1 MDNPQLKMSEMLPSY
16 DDVPHWL
23 DRMSAVES
31 SFVVG
36 STPHM
41 GDYISSSK
49 GRLIHISNTAESM
62 ADMFIMDL

>member
-1 MDNPQLKMSEMLPSY
+1 MDNSQLKMSKMLPSY
-16 DDVPHWL
+16 DDIPHRL
-23 DRMSAVES
+23 DTTSVRES
-31 SFVVG
+31 SYAAG

-41 GDYISSSK
+41 GDFISSSR